1 MPYYPVENTH
11 KAVFQGAGKFHMPII
26 KPETDI
32 RIDKLEWIP
41 FDKIQKTKPG
51 DRAGQGVHFYCVD
64 RAFEAVWRQP
74 DRYIPLLQQFGAVCS
89 PDFSMYRDHP
99 EAVQIWSMYKRHSLT
114 AYWQMHSI
122 KVIPTLEWVWPES
135 YEWCFDG
142 EPRNAIVSISS
153 CGCIREKLAKTLFTM
168 GCQEA
173 IRRLNPTQ
181 VLWYGKPLP
190 DMDFNATVIK
200 SEYNKVMGRYYDGR
214 VRRSE

>member
-99 EAVQIWSMYKRHSLT
+99 EAVQI
-114 AYWQMHSI
+114 
-122 KVIPTLEWVWPES
+122 
-135 YEWCFDG
+135 
-142 EPRNAIVSISS
+142 
-153 CGCIREKLAKTLFTM
+153 
-168 GCQEA
+168 
-173 IRRLNPTQ
+173 
-181 VLWYGKPLP
+181 
-190 DMDFNATVIK
+190 
-200 SEYNKVMGRYYDGR
+200 
-214 VRRSE
+214 